1 MSLAEKIQEDVIN
14 ALKSGDKKK
23 LSISRYLSSE
33 LKNYLIKENLD
44 RELSRISDDNFY
56 KIVKTQVKQ
65 KRESL
70 EFAEKVGDSVKVDDL
85 NYDINY
91 LNSFL
96 PKLIG
101 EKDTHQIIVDII
113 NKNKFLSKDFGRI
126 MGILKKNYNNKIDL
140 NSASKL
146 VKDIFNEW
154 VTIISKR

>member
-1 MSLAEKIQEDVIN
+1 MSLAEKIQEDVKS
-14 ALKSGDKKK
+14 ALKGGDKKK

-33 LKNYLIKENLD
+33 LKNFLIKENLD
-44 RELSRISDDNFY
+44 RELSKISDDNFY

-85 NYDINY
+85 NYDIDY

-96 PKLIG
+96 PKLMG
-101 EKDTHQIIVDII
+101 EKETHQIIQEII
-113 NKNKFLSKDFGRI
+113 DKNKFLSKDFGRI
-126 MGILKKNYNNKIDL
+126 MGMLKKDYNNKIDL

-146 VKDIFNEW
+146 VKDIFNE
-154 VTIISKR
+154 

>member
-1 MSLAEKIQEDVIN
+1 MSLAEKIQEDVKS
-14 ALKSGDKKK
+14 ALKGGDKKK

-44 RELSRISDDNFY
+44 RELSKISDDNFY

-85 NYDINY
+85 NYDIDY

-96 PKLIG
+96 PKLMG
-101 EKDTHQIIVDII
+101 EKETHQIIMDII
-113 NKNKFLSKDFGRI
+113 DKNKFTSKDFGRI
-126 MGILKKNYNNKIDL
+126 MGILKKDYNNKIDL

-146 VKDIFNEW
+146 VKDIFNE
-154 VTIISKR
+154 

>member
-1 MSLAEKIQEDVIN
+1 MSLAEKIQEDVKS
-14 ALKSGDKKK
+14 ALKGGDKKK
-23 LSISRYLSSE
+23 LSIARYLSSE

-44 RELSRISDDNFY
+44 RELSKISDDNFY
-56 KIVKTQVKQ
+56 NIVKTQVKQ

-85 NYDINY
+85 NYDIDY

-96 PKLIG
+96 PKLMG
-101 EKDTHQIIVDII
+101 EKETHQIIVDII

-146 VKDIFNEW
+146 VKDIFNE
-154 VTIISKR
+154 

>member
-1 MSLAEKIQEDVIN
+1 MSLAEKITEDVKS
-14 ALKSGDKKK
+14 ALKGGDKKK
-23 LSISRYLSSE
+23 LSIARYLSSE

-44 RELSRISDDNFY
+44 RELSKISDDNFY

-85 NYDINY
+85 NYDIDY

-96 PKLIG
+96 PKLMG
-101 EKDTHQIIVDII
+101 EKETQQIIMDII

-126 MGILKKNYNNKIDL
+126 MGMLKKDYNNKIDL

-146 VKDIFNEW
+146 VKDIFNE
-154 VTIISKR
+154 

>member
-1 MSLAEKIQEDVIN
+1 MSLAEKIQEDVKS
-14 ALKSGDKKK
+14 ALKGGDKKK

-70 EFAEKVGDSVKVDDL
+70 EFAEKVGDSIKVDNL
-85 NYDINY
+85 NYDIDY

-96 PKLIG
+96 PKLMG
-101 EKDTHQIIVDII
+101 EKETHQIIIDII
-113 NKNKFLSKDFGRI
+113 DKNKFISKDFGRI
-126 MGILKKNYNNKIDL
+126 MGMLKKDYNNKIDL
-140 NSASKL
+140 NSASKI
-146 VKDIFNEW
+146 VKDIFNE
-154 VTIISKR
+154 